1 MEKNEN
7 VINTLSEN
15 IMTDE
20 NINNT
25 VENTVIAD
33 DNTTLNDDKLDL
45 IHQDLGF
52 IICFIVFFVLV
63 ILLKYAYKFFD
74 MVFQF

>member
-1 MEKNEN
+1 MEENEN

-15 IMTDE
+15 IITDE

-25 VENTVIAD
+25 VENTIVAD

-45 IHQDLGF
+45 IHQDL
-52 IICFIVFFVLV
+52 
-63 ILLKYAYKFFD
+63 
-74 MVFQF
+74 